1 MGTKENPGQYDCYA
15 HALPDEP
22 MFTLLGRDPDFERL
36 VLKWARRRL
45 RDINCGDR
53 PESDRLMVT
62 EAMQC
67 ATLGTVW
74 RRTNFGKWRKTW
86 GARDGRSE
94 SAMGRTDDASINA

>member
-74 RRTNFGKWRKTW
+74 RRTNFGKWRKT
-86 GARDGRSE
+86 
-94 SAMGRTDDASINA
+94 